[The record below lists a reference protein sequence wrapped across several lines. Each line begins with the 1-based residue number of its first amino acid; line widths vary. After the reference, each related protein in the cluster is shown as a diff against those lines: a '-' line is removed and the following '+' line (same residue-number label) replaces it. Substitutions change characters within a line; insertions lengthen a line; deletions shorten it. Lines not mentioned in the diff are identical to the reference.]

1 LSKKAQ
7 YGGFC
12 IITENNNVENMAI
25 HPENTKPKKA
35 LAELYPYLDEVIA
48 IAQGKVKIEKK
59 ADGDRQAWARIIVS
73 ATQAYGKLIEA
84 SEIDEVKQRIDA
96 LEKTVGKP

>member
-1 LSKKAQ
+1 LSKKTQ
-7 YGGFC
+7 DGGFC
-12 IITENNNVENMAI
+12 IITDSNVENLTNQ
-25 HPENTKPKKA
+25 PENTKPKKA

-48 IAQGKVKIEKK
+48 IAQGKIKIEKK

-96 LEKTVGKP
+96 LEKTVNKP